1 MYTSSQSHRW
11 LAAAIFLSSTL
22 ALAACKPQEPK
33 PVPGPE
39 GAAAAEPVS
48 AEAKT
53 AAKQIAADYLRD
65 QITKISSDEFEG
77 RGPATPGDTKT
88 REYLV
93 EQLKQIGFEPG
104 ASDGS
109 YQQIFD
115 VVGVTSD
122 MPKQWSFKKDG
133 KTVAFKW

>member
-1 MYTSSQSHRW
+1 MYTSSPSPRW
-11 LAAAIFLSSTL
+11 RPASIIVLINVLAAVVIAG
-22 ALAACKPQEPK
+22 CKPQEPK

-39 GAAAAEPVS
+39 SAATAEPVS

-88 REYLV
+88 RDYLV
-93 EQLKQIGFEPG
+93 EQLKQIGFAPG
-104 ASDGS
+104 GSDGG
-109 YQQIFD
+109 YQQTFD
-115 VVGVTSD
+115 VVSV
-122 MPKQWSFKKDG
+122 
-133 KTVAFKW
+133 